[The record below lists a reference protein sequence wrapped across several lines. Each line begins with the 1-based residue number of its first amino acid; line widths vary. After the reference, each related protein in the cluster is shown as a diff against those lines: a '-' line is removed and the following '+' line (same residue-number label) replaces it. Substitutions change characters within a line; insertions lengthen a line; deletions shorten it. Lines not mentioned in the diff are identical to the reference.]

1 MWADLTTGAG
11 PLRLPGVND
20 PSNLRA
26 SDEDRE
32 RAAKEIRE
40 HYASGRLN
48 DDELSSRL
56 SAAYGAQTQ
65 GDLQAVR
72 ADLPPLPPTP
82 SEQKAELVARRS
94 HLTRRLL
101 QQTGASLGVFIMCTV
116 IWAAAG
122 ASGFFWPIFTLFA
135 ILPLIRNGW
144 ALYGPAPEFDRVER
158 HLQGL
163 ERGGDSER
171 DAHRDER
178 RAARRSERHHHRRDR
193 F

>member
-1 MWADLTTGAG
+1 
-11 PLRLPGVND
+11 VND

-40 HYASGRLN
+40 HYASGRL
-48 DDELSSRL
+48 DDDDLSSRL
-56 SAAYGAQTQ
+56 SAAYGAKTQ

-72 ADLPPLPPTP
+72 ADLPALPP
-82 SEQKAELVARRS
+82 SAAEQKAELVARRS
-94 HLTRRLL
+94 HLTRRLF

-144 ALYGPAPEFDRVER
+144 ALYGPAPELDRVER
-158 HLQGL
+158 HLQSL
-163 ERGGDSER
+163 ERGDRQGR
-171 DAHRDER
+171 DAERQQRHQLRAER
-178 RAARRSERHHHRRDR
+178 RADRHDRRRDR

>member
-1 MWADLTTGAG
+1 LTIEAG

-32 RAAKEIRE
+32 RAAEEIRE

-56 SAAYGAQTQ
+56 SAAYGAQTR
-65 GDLQAVR
+65 GELQAVR
-72 ADLPPLPPTP
+72 ADLPALPPTKA
-82 SEQKAELVARRS
+82 EQKAELVARRS

-116 IWAAAG
+116 IWAASG

-158 HLQGL
+158 HLQSL
-163 ERGGDSER
+163 ERGGHKDRDSR
-171 DAHRDER
+171 RDER
-178 RAARRSERHHHRRDR
+178 QQRRSEHRRHR
-193 F
+193 L